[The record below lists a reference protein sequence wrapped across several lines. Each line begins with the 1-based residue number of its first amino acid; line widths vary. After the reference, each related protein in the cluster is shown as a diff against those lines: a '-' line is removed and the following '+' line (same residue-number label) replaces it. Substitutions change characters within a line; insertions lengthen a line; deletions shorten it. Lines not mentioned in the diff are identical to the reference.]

1 MTDTQTPG
9 HDEPQPPFEG
19 EPLEA
24 PPLPVTPPVP
34 LDERLVAAEDLAQRA
49 ITRAGYELTGYVLTH
64 RSRGA
69 KCLIDGKTAVWLP
82 PDQHAQLLAWK
93 RPRQTNPPEGSEIPP
108 REVSEAERA
117 MQELAMRL
125 GLPFNSM
132 VPKNSGWF
140 VPGIHKAFEH
150 PEDAIEAFV
159 ELIYTAPDATVYR
172 PGKPGRASGIV
183 ITGNVVCTGEVVAA
197 PPAPER
203 TTSDNVITTSGQAQ
217 FECAAAKVKPP
228 KPAPAPVETPQMGL
242 F

>member
-64 RSRGA
+64 RTRGA
-69 KCLIDGKTAVWLP
+69 KCIADGKTAVWLP
-82 PDQHAQLLAWK
+82 AEQHAQLLKWK
-93 RPRQTNPPEGSEIPP
+93 RPKQEAPPEWCDQAPP
-108 REVSEAERA
+108 DEVDEGERTLQRTA
-117 MQELAMRL
+117 NRL
-125 GLPFNSM
+125 GIPFNSM
-132 VPKNSGWF
+132 IPHNTGWF
-140 VPGIHKAFEH
+140 VPGIADAFPTAGE
-150 PEDAIEAFV
+150 AIEALF
-159 ELIYTAPDATVYR
+159 ELIYTSPDATVYR
-172 PGKPGRASGIV
+172 PGKRGRGEGCIITDGPVPPMTNAECDEHLRFL
-183 ITGNVVCTGEVVAA
+183 TGNG
-197 PPAPER
+197 PAPVGVPS
-203 TTSDNVITTSGQAQ
+203 TSAP
-217 FECAAAKVKPP
+217 KRPP